1 MQSLA
6 SIFGRREICYP
17 FIAELVPKVLN
28 RIRPFVT
35 SVPPKGVSE
44 IQESEDVVIVQEAI
58 RILEI
63 ALSVAGQKKRRFLSV
78 SVCIY

>member
-35 SVPPKGVSE
+35 SFSKGIME
-44 IQESEDVVIVQEAI
+44 IPEPEDVVIVQEAI
-58 RILEI
+58 RILEV
-63 ALSVAGQKKRRFLSV
+63 ALSVADQKKR
-78 SVCIY
+78 